1 MAIKDQCINCKSFN
15 GNVCLLTNVAPY
27 YNQTSCERYTK
38 RGIILDKGNS
48 SSPITPQPTNNVA
61 TEPIF
66 VKQGMF
72 SQPFSFS
79 GRIRRLEYFI
89 SGILAYIYAL
99 MIGFFVGASGGGEI
113 RDGISLFLFMG
124 CGCYSVMEMNL
135 RMNMVPTRKGEILT
149 VNHPYE
155 HLRHSQWSK
164 VWTIHRAD
172 VTVVC

>member
-79 GRIRRLEYFI
+79 GRIRRLEYFYI
-89 SGILAYIYAL
+89 GYSGVYICSHDRIFCRCFRRWRRYNVLIPNPRILVYMGARGKTLSRQRKFGMVSAYSFL
-99 MIGFFVGASGGGEI
+99 WVVDVI
-113 RDGISLFLFMG
+113 R
-124 CGCYSVMEMNL
+124 
-135 RMNMVPTRKGEILT
+135 
-149 VNHPYE
+149 
-155 HLRHSQWSK
+155 
-164 VWTIHRAD
+164 
-172 VTVVC
+172 

>member
-66 VKQGMF
+66 VKRGMF

-99 MIGFFVGASGGGEI
+99 MIGFLSVLQEVEKVQ
-113 RDGISLFLFMG
+113 
-124 CGCYSVMEMNL
+124 CTYS
-135 RMNMVPTRKGEILT
+135 
-149 VNHPYE
+149 
-155 HLRHSQWSK
+155 
-164 VWTIHRAD
+164 
-172 VTVVC
+172 